1 MNLLLWNRKCIK
13 HIENLQGANML
24 LMLSSLFYRFRSLLQ
39 QLKKLQMLV
48 TATTNKTAQT
58 STCVAV
64 LLLSFALLVVPN
76 LNPFFS
82 GDKGDMAKQPVSP
95 GNLR

>member
-1 MNLLLWNRKCIK
+1 
-13 HIENLQGANML
+13 ML
-24 LMLSSLFYRFRSLLQ
+24 ISQFYRCRSLLQ

-82 GDKGDMAKQPVSP
+82 SDKGDMAKQTISP
-95 GNLR
+95 GNFR